1 VTLREHAVAR
11 ASSRETG
18 TEERSLPPP
27 KRLRSEIFAYLIARQ
42 DDGHPGTNLHN
53 AFKFR
58 TSSDETTINLGPTI
72 DKGEIDGHFVFRSG
86 ARLSFGVTVRDCRQ
100 ASVLVAYRFDYRDK
114 SGFQRFDLNAKP
126 HTDPLRE
133 PRAHLHPG
141 QEDIRIPT
149 PHLSPMEVLD
159 ILFFVIEPTDG

>member
-1 VTLREHAVAR
+1 VNLREHAVAR
-11 ASSRETG
+11 ASSRESAA
-18 TEERSLPPP
+18 EELSLSAP
-27 KRLRSEIFAYLIARQ
+27 KRLLSEIRAYLIARQ
-42 DDGHPGTNLHN
+42 DDGHPGTNLHQ
-53 AFKFR
+53 ALKFR
-58 TSSDETTINLGPTI
+58 NSTDETTINLGPTI
-72 DKGEIDGHFVFRSG
+72 DKGNLDGHFTFRSG

-114 SGFQRFDLNAKP
+114 NGFQRFDLNAKP

-159 ILFFVIEPTDG
+159 ILFVVIEPTDG